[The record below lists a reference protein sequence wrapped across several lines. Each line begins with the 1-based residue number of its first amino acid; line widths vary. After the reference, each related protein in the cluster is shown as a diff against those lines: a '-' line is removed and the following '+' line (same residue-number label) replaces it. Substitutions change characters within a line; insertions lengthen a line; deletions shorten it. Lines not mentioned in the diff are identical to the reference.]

1 MSDNQNLPPTHHLP
15 VEGSKPVVSSE
26 YTPTTALL
34 RSAYARSRKRG
45 WRGIPTKADYARWDA
60 EFDRWLEQ
68 ERVTAWE
75 EGLIVGLNGGHP
87 DALHQHDQ
95 EIRNQTIT
103 EIARTLRN
111 TAAMYDGYDMAT
123 YEGLQLAAP
132 HVDSMIETEEGT
144 QE

>member
-15 VEGSKPVVSSE
+15 LEGGKQVGSGE
-26 YTPTTALL
+26 YTPTTGNVRRYYEHTAMKT
-34 RSAYARSRKRG
+34 RHGRVVG
-45 WRGIPTKADYARWDA
+45 NDEVNA